1 MTRKLSEM
9 EKVLGQKI
17 DTENERTI
25 PGLIETDETKVLYFS
40 VPDDGQPRKY
50 FSKITTFTDPP
61 FAQAGG
67 VHEDGCKITTP
78 TGDSYYAL
86 RFRGDLSGWQ
96 KDIEHGAAAMKS
108 ALASIKDN
116 CLIQFDGDAVDLSAC
131 TVEFI

>member
-1 MTRKLSEM
+1 MSRKLSEM
-9 EKVLGQKI
+9 EEVLGRKI
-17 DTENERTI
+17 ETKNERTI
-25 PGLIETDETKVLYFS
+25 PGLVETGETKVLYFS
-40 VPDDGQPRKY
+40 VPDSDHPRKY

-78 TGDSYYAL
+78 SGDNYYAL

-108 ALASIKDN
+108 KLAYIKGN
-116 CLIQFDGDAVDLSAC
+116 CFVPFDGDTFDLDAC
-131 TVEFI
+131 MVEFT